1 MKKLAWTTIVASTAV
16 LSLAACGSD
25 SSESSADTTAAAAV
39 AAAPAASGTVDPN
52 NASAEEIAAT
62 IEAAGIDNADKWAD
76 EIKEYGPYDGS
87 DAGWETLRGEL
98 AKYNASPEVID
109 QIIALLAV

>member
-39 AAAPAASGTVDPN
+39 AASGTVDPN